1 MGESISIYDSV
12 SKDIDE
18 LVKQAKKELTLEQI
32 KQAIRDNTYGGK
44 PIDMSMKGG
53 GMVIGKTNT

>member
-1 MGESISIYDSV
+1 V

>member
-1 MGESISIYDSV
+1 M
-12 SKDIDE
+12 SKEIDE

-44 PIDMSMKGG
+44 PVTMEMRGG
-53 GMVIGKTNT
+53 VDLGSKTNQRIP